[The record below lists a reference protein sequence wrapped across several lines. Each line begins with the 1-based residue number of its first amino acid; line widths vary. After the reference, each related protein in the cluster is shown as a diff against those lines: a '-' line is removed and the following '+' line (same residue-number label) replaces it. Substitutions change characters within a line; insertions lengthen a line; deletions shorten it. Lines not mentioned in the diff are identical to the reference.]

1 MLEIGKI
8 INFMDQEHFIK
19 MILLNIKVNIFKI
32 KGMVRVLIFIK
43 IIQNILANGNLINEK
58 AKDNY

>member
-1 MLEIGKI
+1 
-8 INFMDQEHFIK
+8 